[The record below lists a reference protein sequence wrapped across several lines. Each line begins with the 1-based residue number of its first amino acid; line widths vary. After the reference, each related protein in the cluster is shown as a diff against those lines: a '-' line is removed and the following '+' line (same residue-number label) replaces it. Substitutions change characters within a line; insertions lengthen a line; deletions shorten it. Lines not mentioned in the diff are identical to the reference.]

1 MESQNKHLQQV
12 SPQNIGGQKVAYSL
26 STRNRNPVV
35 APKKTMQIEVFLSG
49 YGMPEKNK
57 LFIQWSSPDVINQN
71 RPGELV
77 SSIKCATDQDTG
89 KMWPIVGKNGL
100 ETFKLNPVGGVVTL
114 NRGHFFDA
122 PREYM
127 DFELP
132 SVISEYAPD
141 PLQPPLLLTLN
152 IDKDA
157 PAGDYEVVFV
167 FTYGKEQELM
177 QDYKSV
183 PFHVTSW
190 WERNKAGVYISA
202 TIIALITL
210 VTTAFWYFTHW

>member
-1 MESQNKHLQQV
+1 MESQNEHLQQV
-12 SPQNIGGQKVAYSL
+12 GPQNIGGQKVAYSL
-26 STRNRNPVV
+26 TTRNRNPVV
-35 APKKTMQIEVFLSG
+35 DPKKTMQIEVFLSG

-77 SSIKCATDQDTG
+77 GSIKCAIDPDTG
-89 KMWPIVGKNGL
+89 KMWPIVGEKGL
-100 ETFKLNPVGGVVTL
+100 ETIKLDPVGGVGSL
-114 NRGHFFDA
+114 NRGYFLDA
-122 PREYM
+122 QREYM
-127 DFELP
+127 DVDLP
-132 SVISEYAPD
+132 HVISEYAPD
-141 PLQPPLLLTLN
+141 PLRAPPLLLRLN

-183 PFHVTSW
+183 PFHVTSR
-190 WERNKAGVYISA
+190 WERNQAYVYISA
-202 TIIALITL
+202 VIIAFITL
-210 VTTAFWYFTHW
+210 VTTAFLYFTH